1 MPAINYAEQYGKT
14 LAQAFPN
21 VLHFG
26 ALYQTKNNEIY
37 KIVDAKTI
45 KIPVIT
51 TKGRKAGNRNSISGF
66 TRNHDNDWE
75 VKTLT
80 NHREWETMIHPQDVN
95 QSNMIMSIQN
105 ATKVFN
111 ESQKFPEMDCYCISK
126 IHELKNAVDSGSD
139 DNTVLTVDNVLEV
152 VDKFME
158 QMDEANVPA
167 KGRIL
172 YVTPK
177 VNTLIKNAKAM
188 MRTVN
193 LNGNTGVIKRE
204 ISRIDEL
211 QIETAVPSKL
221 MKTVYNF
228 DEGAK
233 PGSSAK
239 QINMMMIHPWAVL
252 TPVSYAFAQMEEPSA
267 HSKGKYLYFE
277 ESFEDIFILNK
288 RSKAIAFNVEA

>member
-1 MPAINYAEQYGKT
+1 MAINYAEQYGT
-14 LAQAFPN
+14 ALAQAFPN

-26 ALYQTKNNEIY
+26 ALYSTPNNSIY

-51 TKGRKAGNRNSISGF
+51 TKGRKAGNRDTIGGF

-95 QSNMIMSIQN
+95 QSNMIASIQN

-111 ESQKFPEMDCYCISK
+111 EEQKFPEMDCYCVSK

-167 KGRIL
+167 TGRIL

-211 QIETAVPSKL
+211 QIEPAVPSKL

>member
-1 MPAINYAEQYGKT
+1 MTAVNYAEQYGNA

-26 ALYQTKNNEIY
+26 ALYQTPNNSIY
-37 KIVDAKTI
+37 KVVDAKTI

-51 TKGRKAGNRNSISGF
+51 TKGRKVGNRNTITGF

-111 ESQKFPEMDCYCISK
+111 EEQKFPEMDCYCVSK
-126 IHELKNAVDSGSD
+126 IHELKNVVDSGSD
-139 DNTVLTVDNVLEV
+139 DKTALTVDNVLEV

-158 QMDEANVPA
+158 QMDEDNVPA
-167 KGRIL
+167 TGRIL
-172 YVTPK
+172 YVTPAVK
-177 VNTLIKNAKAM
+177 TLIKNAKNI
-188 MRTVN
+188 MRTVDV
-193 LNGNTGVIKRE
+193 NGNNGVISRNV
-204 ISRIDEL
+204 SRIDEL
-211 QIETAVPSKL
+211 QVESVPSAL

-233 PGSSAK
+233 PGVSTK
-239 QINMMMIHPWAVL
+239 QINMFMIHPWAVI
-252 TPVSYAFAQMEEPSA
+252 TPVSYAFAQMEAPSA
-267 HSKGKYLYFE
+267 HSKGKWLYFE

-288 RSKAIAFNVEA
+288 RAKAIAFNITE

>member
-1 MPAINYAEQYGKT
+1 MAINYAEQYGKA

-26 ALYQTKNNEIY
+26 ALYSTPNNLIY

-51 TKGRKAGNRNSISGF
+51 TKGRKAGNRDSISGF

-158 QMDEANVPA
+158 QMDEANVLA

>member
-1 MPAINYAEQYGKT
+1 MAAVNYAEQYGKA

-26 ALYQTKNNEIY
+26 ALYNTPNNSTY
-37 KIVDAKTI
+37 KVVDAKTI

-51 TKGRKAGNRNSISGF
+51 TKGRKAGNRDTISGF

-95 QSNMIMSIQN
+95 QSNTIMTIQN

-111 ESQKFPEMDCYCISK
+111 EEQKFPEMDCYAVSK
-126 IHELKNAVDSGSD
+126 IHELKLALESNSD
-139 DNTVLTVDNVLEV
+139 DKTALTVDNVLEV

-167 KGRIL
+167 TGRIL
-172 YVTPK
+172 YVTPTVK
-177 VNTLIKNAKAM
+177 KLIKNAKSI
-188 MRTVN
+188 MRTVE
-193 LNGNTGVIKRE
+193 LNGNTGVISRDV
-204 ISRIDEL
+204 SRIDEL
-211 QIETAVPSKL
+211 TIESVPSAL
-221 MKTVYNF
+221 MKTAYNF

-233 PGSSAK
+233 PGVTAK
-239 QINMMMIHPWAVL
+239 QINMFMIHPYAVL
-252 TPVSYAFAQMEEPSA
+252 TPVSYAFAQLEEPSA

-277 ESFEDIFILNK
+277 ESFEDVFILNK
-288 RSKAIAFNVEA
+288 RSKAIAFNVQA

>member
-1 MPAINYAEQYGKT
+1 MAINYAEQYGKA

-26 ALYQTKNNEIY
+26 ALYSTPNNSIY

-51 TKGRKAGNRNSISGF
+51 TKGRKAGNRDSISGF

-158 QMDEANVPA
+158 QMDEANVLA

>member
-1 MPAINYAEQYGKT
+1 MPAINYAEQYGT
-14 LAQAFPN
+14 ALAQAFPN

-26 ALYQTKNNEIY
+26 ALYSTPNNSIY

-51 TKGRKAGNRNSISGF
+51 TKGRKAGNRDTINGF

-80 NHREWETMIHPQDVN
+80 NHREWETMVHPQDVN
-95 QSNMIMSIQN
+95 QSNMIASIQN

-111 ESQKFPEMDCYCISK
+111 EEQKFPEMDCYCVSK
-126 IHELKNAVDSGSD
+126 IHELKNAADSGSD

-158 QMDEANVPA
+158 QMDESNVPA
-167 KGRIL
+167 TGRIL

-193 LNGNTGVIKRE
+193 LNGNTGVIKRD

-211 QIETAVPSKL
+211 QIEPAVPSKL

-252 TPVSYAFAQMEEPSA
+252 TPVSYAFAQMEAPSA

>member
-1 MPAINYAEQYGKT
+1 MAINYAEQYGKA

-26 ALYQTKNNEIY
+26 ALYSTPNNSIY

-51 TKGRKAGNRNSISGF
+51 TKGRKAGNRDSISGF

-95 QSNMIMSIQN
+95 QSNMIASIQN

-111 ESQKFPEMDCYCISK
+111 EEQKFPEMDCYCVSK

-158 QMDEANVPA
+158 QMDESNVPA

-177 VNTLIKNAKAM
+177 VNTIIKNAKAM

>member
-1 MPAINYAEQYGKT
+1 MTAVNYAEQYGNA

-26 ALYQTKNNEIY
+26 ALYQTPNNSIY
-37 KIVDAKTI
+37 KVVDAKTI

-51 TKGRKAGNRNSISGF
+51 TKGRKAGNRDTISGF

-111 ESQKFPEMDCYCISK
+111 EEQKFPEMDCYCVSK
-126 IHELKNAVDSGSD
+126 IHELKNAVDSESD
-139 DNTVLTVDNVLEV
+139 DKTVLSVDNVLSI

-167 KGRIL
+167 TGRIL
-172 YVTPK
+172 YVTPAVK
-177 VNTLIKNAKAM
+177 TLIKNAKNI
-188 MRTVN
+188 MRTVDV
-193 LNGNTGVIKRE
+193 NGNNGVISRNV
-204 ISRIDEL
+204 SRIDEL
-211 QIETAVPSKL
+211 QVESVPSAL

-228 DEGAK
+228 DEGVK
-233 PGSSAK
+233 PGVSTK
-239 QINMMMIHPWAVL
+239 QINMFMIHPWAVI
-252 TPVSYAFAQMEEPSA
+252 TPVSYAFAQMEAPSA
-267 HSKGKYLYFE
+267 HSKGKWLYFE

-288 RSKAIAFNVEA
+288 RAKAIAFNITE

>member
-1 MPAINYAEQYGKT
+1 MPAINYAEQYGKA

-26 ALYQTKNNEIY
+26 ALYSTPNNSIY

-51 TKGRKAGNRNSISGF
+51 TKGRKAGNRDSISGF

-95 QSNMIMSIQN
+95 QSNMIASIQN

-111 ESQKFPEMDCYCISK
+111 EEQKFPEMDCYCVSK

-158 QMDEANVPA
+158 QMDEANVLA

>member
-1 MPAINYAEQYGKT
+1 MAINYAEQYGT
-14 LAQAFPN
+14 ALAQAFPN

-26 ALYQTKNNEIY
+26 ALYSTPNNSIY

-51 TKGRKAGNRNSISGF
+51 TKGRKAGNRDSISGF

-95 QSNMIMSIQN
+95 QSNMIASIQN

-111 ESQKFPEMDCYCISK
+111 EEQKFPEMDCYCVSK

-228 DEGAK
+228 DKGAK

>member
-1 MPAINYAEQYGKT
+1 MAINYAEQYGKA

-26 ALYQTKNNEIY
+26 ALYSTPNNSIY

-51 TKGRKAGNRNSISGF
+51 TKGRKAGNRDSISGF

-95 QSNMIMSIQN
+95 QSNMIASIQN

-111 ESQKFPEMDCYCISK
+111 EEQKFPEMDCYCVSK

-167 KGRIL
+167 TGRIL

-252 TPVSYAFAQMEEPSA
+252 TPVSYAFAQIEEPSA

-277 ESFEDIFILNK
+277 ESFEDIFILNE

>member
-1 MPAINYAEQYGKT
+1 MPAVNYAEQYGKA

-26 ALYQTKNNEIY
+26 ALYNTPNNSIY
-37 KIVDAKTI
+37 KVVDAKTI

-51 TKGRKAGNRNSISGF
+51 TKGRKAGNRDTINGF
-66 TRNHDNDWE
+66 TRNHDSDWE

-95 QSNMIMSIQN
+95 QSNVIMSIQN

-111 ESQKFPEMDCYCISK
+111 EEQKFPEMDCYLVSK
-126 IHELKNAVDSGSD
+126 IHELKNAVDSSSD
-139 DNTVLTVDNVLEV
+139 DNTVLSVDNVLEI

-167 KGRIL
+167 SGRIL
-172 YVTPK
+172 YVTPQVK
-177 VNTLIKNAKAM
+177 TLIKNAKAIP
-188 MRTVN
+188 RTIDVG
-193 LNGNTGVIKRE
+193 GNSKVITRDV
-204 ISRIDEL
+204 SRIDEVEV
-211 QIETAVPSKL
+211 ISVPSTL

-233 PGSSAK
+233 PGHSTK
-239 QINMMMIHPWAVL
+239 QINMFMIHPWAVL

-277 ESFEDIFILNK
+277 ESFEDVFILNK

>member
-1 MPAINYAEQYGKT
+1 MAINYAEQYGKA

-26 ALYQTKNNEIY
+26 ALYSTPNNSIY

-51 TKGRKAGNRNSISGF
+51 TKGRKAGNRDSISGF

-111 ESQKFPEMDCYCISK
+111 ESQKFPEMDCYCVSK

-158 QMDEANVPA
+158 QMDEANVLA

>member
-1 MPAINYAEQYGKT
+1 MPAVNYAEQYGKA

-26 ALYQTKNNEIY
+26 ALYNTPNNSIY
-37 KIVDAKTI
+37 KVVDAKTI

-51 TKGRKAGNRNSISGF
+51 TKGRKAGNRDTINGF

-75 VKTLT
+75 LKTLT

-95 QSNMIMSIQN
+95 QSNMVMSIQN

-111 ESQKFPEMDCYCISK
+111 EEQKFPEMDCYTISK
-126 IHELKNAVDSGSD
+126 IHELKNGVDSGSD
-139 DNTVLTVDNVLEV
+139 DNTVLTVENVLQTI
-152 VDKFME
+152 DKFME

-167 KGRIL
+167 AGRIL

-177 VNTLIKNAKAM
+177 VKTLIKNAKDI
-188 MRTVN
+188 MRTIDV
-193 LNGNTGVIKRE
+193 NGNSGVIARNV
-204 ISRIDEL
+204 SRIDEL
-211 QIETAVPSKL
+211 QIETVPSTL

-233 PGSSAK
+233 PGHSAK
-239 QINMMMIHPWAVL
+239 QINMFMIHPWAVL

-277 ESFEDIFILNK
+277 ESFEDVFILNK